1 MTAQVE
7 KELQERYKGMG
18 HDVNERY
25 EYEEKKLKDK
35 ARYAEQMQKYEE
47 DLLTYKITGAKAPI
61 KPMLRVRHPPE
72 VANTTIYKYRR
83 DLAMGLPPEFVPMSV
98 HYAKLSHV
106 DPHGL
111 TILPEDAVGGEALS
125 EEEDSDAS
133 DKENDE
139 DEMVSTE
146 EFPLGLRLRVWDKS
160 GGHLHQAEQGPFL
173 GQLMLNTDDLLRPPS
188 GIRTYPLK
196 NDVKLTNRL
205 KEEEKPTVDKIQ
217 GSITVQ
223 LKILKKDK
231 QTDKPIRWR
240 LDIQRMNRIVH
251 VDRLKKTAPYVEVF
265 WCGPA
270 TKDGN
275 VIHFKRWIFAGIT
288 QVKPKTVDPIF
299 DKHTDFS
306 LLEFPPIWTD
316 LDIPMRGDMGE
327 PHKGGGWCAQ
337 NQLPEPPTKGAGFA
351 GFGHLKRLFRKA
363 GLAAI
368 VMVRMKKNIERRERE
383 LVQMRLEARRELQK
397 AENRER
403 LCMAA
408 EERRCRKR
416 YIEEELERAAPL
428 LEKQIDYEKKWS
440 KLCQYIKNAPRILA
454 RLRFM
459 MGSDIDGGGTKI
471 MTQDPAT
478 KNFLDILSVPV
489 LYDEDEEF
497 LVSQMQPLIGK
508 QHPNLVGIVDFSV
521 HAARIFNLHGFS
533 GVDERVAIAV
543 LQRYE
548 GIFLLDYMQKEWLQL
563 NNDGFRALLHQVI
576 SGLEALHDEGIIH
589 RNVHEKCV
597 IVRTPFH
604 IYSEDPEP
612 DPKKR
617 YMPSKPNI
625 RVADYWFLSN
635 PRKAGCEYSMG
646 RADWG
651 NRGTAPP
658 ESLNGNTITDKA
670 DIWAFGCCVYHWAT
684 AGKTLPGTSFQV
696 QDLQKDIPLKWG
708 EWVFAL
714 LKMTLAH
721 NPNVRASSREVRLF
735 LSKIL
740 GN

>member
-1 MTAQVE
+1 M
-7 KELQERYKGMG
+7 
-18 HDVNERY
+18 
-25 EYEEKKLKDK
+25 
-35 ARYAEQMQKYEE
+35 
-47 DLLTYKITGAKAPI
+47 
-61 KPMLRVRHPPE
+61 
-72 VANTTIYKYRR
+72 
-83 DLAMGLPPEFVPMSV
+83 
-98 HYAKLSHV
+98 
-106 DPHGL
+106 
-111 TILPEDAVGGEALS
+111 
-125 EEEDSDAS
+125 
-133 DKENDE
+133 
-139 DEMVSTE
+139 
-146 EFPLGLRLRVWDKS
+146 
-160 GGHLHQAEQGPFL
+160 
-173 GQLMLNTDDLLRPPS
+173 
-188 GIRTYPLK
+188 
-196 NDVKLTNRL
+196 
-205 KEEEKPTVDKIQ
+205 
-217 GSITVQ
+217 
-223 LKILKKDK
+223 
-231 QTDKPIRWR
+231 
-240 LDIQRMNRIVH
+240 
-251 VDRLKKTAPYVEVF
+251 EVF

-497 LVSQMQPLIGK
+497 LVSQ
-508 QHPNLVGIVDFSV
+508 V
-521 HAARIFNLHGFS
+521 
-533 GVDERVAIAV
+533 
-543 LQRYE
+543 
-548 GIFLLDYMQKEWLQL
+548 
-563 NNDGFRALLHQVI
+563 
-576 SGLEALHDEGIIH
+576 
-589 RNVHEKCV
+589 
-597 IVRTPFH
+597 
-604 IYSEDPEP
+604 
-612 DPKKR
+612 
-617 YMPSKPNI
+617 
-625 RVADYWFLSN
+625 
-635 PRKAGCEYSMG
+635 
-646 RADWG
+646 
-651 NRGTAPP
+651 
-658 ESLNGNTITDKA
+658 SL
-670 DIWAFGCCVYHWAT
+670 
-684 AGKTLPGTSFQV
+684 
-696 QDLQKDIPLKWG
+696 
-708 EWVFAL
+708 
-714 LKMTLAH
+714 
-721 NPNVRASSREVRLF
+721 
-735 LSKIL
+735 
-740 GN
+740 